1 MFTLGQY
8 VLVNQGGITY
18 MGKVLKIYDSSK
30 KLLLLLDDNGQIVVD
45 MKYCSPVRNY
55 ISERD

>member
-8 VLVNQGGITY
+8 VLVNQGGMTY
-18 MGKVLKIYDSSK
+18 MGKVLKIYDLSK

-45 MKYCSPVRNY
+45 MKYCTPVRNY